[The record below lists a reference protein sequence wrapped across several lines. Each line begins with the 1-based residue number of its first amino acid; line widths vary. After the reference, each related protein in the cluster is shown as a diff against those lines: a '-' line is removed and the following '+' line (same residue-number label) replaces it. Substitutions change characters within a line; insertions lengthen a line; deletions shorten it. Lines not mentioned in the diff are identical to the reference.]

1 MNIFKIRLM
10 NIIKIMQYHK
20 HKSIFNIIINSVRK
34 WIILDRDF
42 SMNTGELTPTLKLKR
57 NAITKTFEKEI
68 NKMYS

>member
-20 HKSIFNIIINSVRK
+20 HKSIFNIIMYSVRK

-57 NAITKTFEKEI
+57 NAITKSFENEI
-68 NKMYS
+68 NKIYS